1 MSFFF
6 PFLFFCSVYFSK
18 PYCCRFA
25 LTIFCG
31 RDGDPVGVVWSERR
45 GGEKEREKGVEG
57 KTDKR
62 AAAMREG

>member
-1 MSFFF
+1 
-6 PFLFFCSVYFSK
+6 
-18 PYCCRFA
+18 
-25 LTIFCG
+25 
-31 RDGDPVGVVWSERR
+31 VVWSERR